1 MLVSSLPTVLYVR
14 LGGYRITQEN
24 HMTVRVTTTQ
34 VRSGKGSPEF
44 RERMAQ
50 VVHHVAEFQ
59 PAELQL
65 VAAAA
70 ARAAE
75 FEPNGVSV
83 SEHGSA
89 V

>member
-1 MLVSSLPTVLYVR
+1 
-14 LGGYRITQEN
+14 
-24 HMTVRVTTTQ
+24 MTVRVTTTQ
-34 VRSGKGSPEF
+34 VRSGMGSPEF
-44 RERMAQ
+44 REKMAQ
-50 VVHHVAEFQ
+50 VVNHVELQ

-75 FEPNGVSV
+75 FEPNGVLV

>member
-1 MLVSSLPTVLYVR
+1 MLYVR

-59 PAELQL
+59 P
-65 VAAAA
+65 
-70 ARAAE
+70 
-75 FEPNGVSV
+75 NGV
-83 SEHGSA
+83 
-89 V
+89 

>member
-1 MLVSSLPTVLYVR
+1 
-14 LGGYRITQEN
+14 
-24 HMTVRVTTTQ
+24 MTVRVTTTQ
-34 VRSGKGSPEF
+34 MRSGKGSPEF
-44 RERMAQ
+44 RGRMAQ